1 MKRMIIISLLIGSCI
16 VFLGSIGHSAET
28 VIKLDFANFMPPT
41 ARVSMAIEDYAK
53 EVERRSNGRVKIN
66 YYPGGTLVSLPQTY
80 DAVTKGIADM
90 AHGSLSFL
98 KGRFPL
104 SEVLDLPMGVKTA
117 VMQTQMANAWYGKFK
132 PKELDDTKV
141 LFLLAHGP
149 GLIHTKKPVAK
160 LEDFKGMKIRCSGGV
175 NVSIAQAFGAV
186 PISMAMGETYD
197 AIQKGVVEGVMGPYE
212 VLDAYKL
219 AEVTTSTAE
228 SFLTSYTNTG
238 YIVMNKSK
246 WNSLPP
252 DIQKIFDTVAGEYS
266 KRTAV
271 VWDDV
276 DINAKKY
283 AASKGHKFISI
294 SKEEQMRWAKTIAPL
309 YDSYVKEQNAK
320 GLPAAEALKFC
331 QDFVKTNQK

>member
-1 MKRMIIISLLIGSCI
+1 MKRVFILGLLFGFCLSSYS
-16 VFLGSIGHSAET
+16 SIGHSAEN

-41 ARVSMAIEDYAK
+41 ARVSMAFEDYAK
-53 EVERRSNGRVKIN
+53 EVEKRANGRVKIN

-90 AHGSLSFL
+90 AQGSLSFL

-117 VMQTQMANAWYGKFK
+117 VMQTKMANAWYKQFK

-141 LFLLAHGP
+141 LFLIAHGP

-160 LEDFKGMKIRCSGGV
+160 MEDLKGMKIRCSGGV
-175 NVSIAQAFGAV
+175 NVSIAQALGAI
-186 PISMAMGETYD
+186 PISIPMGDAYD
-197 AIQKGVVEGVMGPYE
+197 ALQKGVLEGAMGPYE
-212 VLDAYKL
+212 ILDAYKL

-228 SFLTSYTNTG
+228 SFLTAYTNTG
-238 YIVMNKSK
+238 YVVMNKAK

-252 DIQKIFDTVAGEYS
+252 DIQKIFNEVSDEYS
-266 KRTAV
+266 GKTAA
-271 VWDDV
+271 VWDNV
-276 DINAKKY
+276 DIEAKKY
-283 AASKGHKFISI
+283 AASKGHKFIPI
-294 SKEEQMRWAKTIAPL
+294 SNEEQTRWAKTIAPL
-309 YDSYVKEQNAK
+309 YDNYVKEQSAK

-331 QDFVKTNQK
+331 RDFVKQNQK